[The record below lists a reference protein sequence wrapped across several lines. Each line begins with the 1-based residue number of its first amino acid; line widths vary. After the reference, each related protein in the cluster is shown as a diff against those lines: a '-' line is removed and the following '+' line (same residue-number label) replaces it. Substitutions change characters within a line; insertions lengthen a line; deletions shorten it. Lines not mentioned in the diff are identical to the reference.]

1 MNRGNIS
8 DKARVLFVQR
18 TIKEHSYI
26 DFKTLRGRTLPS
38 RTGYQR
44 YIDYN
49 ITQKLR
55 RVHHLGH
62 THNFRKPC
70 NLHSDHK
77 QNVRHTYSPYHSLP
91 QPQLQVLVKTV
102 PWPPHRWQKPLPLF
116 PLPSHFGQS
125 LVTAWHSI
133 PLMITKCADWI

>member
-49 ITQKLR
+49 ITKNSDGFTIWVTPTTFASHAICIRIISKTSATLT
-55 RVHHLGH
+55 VHITHFRSHSYKFWSKQYHGLHIDGRNLYLFFHFHHILG
-62 THNFRKPC
+62 N
-70 NLHSDHK
+70 
-77 QNVRHTYSPYHSLP
+77 HSL
-91 QPQLQVLVKTV
+91 QLGI
-102 PWPPHRWQKPLPLF
+102 LF
-116 PLPSHFGQS
+116 
-125 LVTAWHSI
+125 HS
-133 PLMITKCADWI
+133 